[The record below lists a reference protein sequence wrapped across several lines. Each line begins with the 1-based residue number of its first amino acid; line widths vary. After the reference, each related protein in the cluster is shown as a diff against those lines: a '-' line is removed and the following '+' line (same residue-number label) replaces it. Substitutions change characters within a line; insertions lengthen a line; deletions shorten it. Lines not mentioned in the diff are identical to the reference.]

1 MNSAKVNY
9 EIAINNLVYKP
20 GNSITELITLDT
32 VTKIDQFFGTISKD
46 TKGFL
51 KTKIY
56 AKLLSFRYFS

>member
-32 VTKIDQFFGTISKD
+32 VTKIDQFLVQ
-46 TKGFL
+46 FL
-51 KTKIY
+51 KTRK
-56 AKLLSFRYFS
+56 AF